1 MDFVHIPVLLHE
13 VLEGLAIRPDGI
25 YVDGTVG
32 GAGHSTEIAKR
43 LTAGGKLIGFDRDPD
58 AVEVATQRL
67 APYPATVVHHN
78 YDEMAEVL
86 TEMGEV
92 PVDGVLLDLGV
103 SSHQLDE
110 ESRGFSYHHDAPLDM
125 RMSQT
130 GMTAEDLVNTASEE
144 ELSRILYTY
153 GEESFARSIARNIV
167 RARAEQPIHTT
178 LELAELI
185 KSGVPQK
192 VRRMK
197 NPCKKSFQAIRI
209 AVNGEFE
216 HLENGLKAA
225 FSVLKP
231 GGRLAV
237 ITFHS
242 LEDRMVKRQFAQWC
256 QGCICPPDFPQCVCG
271 RTPEA
276 KLVSRSPLYP
286 VRKKWNRTAAAVVQN
301 CGFWKG
307 VADSWQETQ
316 KNNRKNLRKLTAK
329 RVLPPDF

>member
-1 MDFVHIPVLLHE
+1 MEFQHVPVLLQE
-13 VLEGLAIRPDGI
+13 VLDGLAIRPDGI

-32 GAGHSTEIAKR
+32 GAGHSREIAKR
-43 LTAGGKLIGFDRDPD
+43 LTAGGQLIGFDRDPD
-58 AVEVATQRL
+58 AVAAATERL
-67 APYPATVVHHN
+67 AGYPATVVHHN
-78 YDEMAEVL
+78 YDEMQTVL
-86 TEMGEV
+86 TEMGLV

-110 ESRGFSYHHDAPLDM
+110 ESRGFSYHADAPLDM

-130 GMTAEDLVNTASEE
+130 GMTAEELVNTILEE
-144 ELSRILYTY
+144 ELARILFTY
-153 GEESFARSIARNIV
+153 GEESFARSIARRIV
-167 RARAEQPIHTT
+167 QARQEKPIHTT

-216 HLENGLKAA
+216 HLEAGLQAA
-225 FSVLKP
+225 FSVLKV

-242 LEDRMVKRQFAQWC
+242 LEDRMVKRQFAAWC

-276 KLVSRSPLYP
+276 KLVTRKPIVPGEAELAQNNRSRS
-286 VRKKWNRTAAAVVQN
+286 A
-301 CGFWKG
+301 
-307 VADSWQETQ
+307 
-316 KNNRKNLRKLTAK
+316 KL
-329 RVLPPDF
+329 RVLERSR

>member
-242 LEDRMVKRQFAQWC
+242 LEDRIVKKF
-256 QGCICPPDFPQCVCG
+256 F
-271 RTPEA
+271 E
-276 KLVSRSPLYP
+276 
-286 VRKKWNRTAAAVVQN
+286 AAANPASGINPRLPLLPSQLPQPLFNRAVRILPSEKECEENPRARSSVLRGASRTDAPWPEQ
-301 CGFWKG
+301 G
-307 VADSWQETQ
+307 V
-316 KNNRKNLRKLTAK
+316 
-329 RVLPPDF
+329 RV

>member
-86 TEMGEV
+86 TEMGDV

-185 KSGVPQK
+185 KAACRKGASHE
-192 VRRMK
+192 
-197 NPCKKSFQAIRI
+197 KS
-209 AVNGEFE
+209 
-216 HLENGLKAA
+216 L
-225 FSVLKP
+225 
-231 GGRLAV
+231 
-237 ITFHS
+237 
-242 LEDRMVKRQFAQWC
+242 
-256 QGCICPPDFPQCVCG
+256 
-271 RTPEA
+271 
-276 KLVSRSPLYP
+276 
-286 VRKKWNRTAAAVVQN
+286 
-301 CGFWKG
+301 
-307 VADSWQETQ
+307 
-316 KNNRKNLRKLTAK
+316 
-329 RVLPPDF
+329 

>member
-86 TEMGEV
+86 TEMGDV

-237 ITFHS
+237 ILSIRWKTAWSSGS
-242 LEDRMVKRQFAQWC
+242 LPSGVRVVSARRISPSVFAAERRRRSW
-256 QGCICPPDFPQCVCG
+256 FP
-271 RTPEA
+271 E
-276 KLVSRSPLYP
+276 SPLHP

>member
-43 LTAGGKLIGFDRDPD
+43 LTAGGKLIGFDPD

-86 TEMGEV
+86 TEMGDV

-125 RMSQT
+125 RMSQE
-130 GMTAEDLVNTASEE
+130 GPGAGDLVNSLPWQELAEI
-144 ELSRILYTY
+144 LSRY
-153 GEESFARSIARNIV
+153 GEERFSKRIAQGIAAAR
-167 RARAEQPIHTT
+167 EQAPIETT
-178 LELAELI
+178 FQLAEI
-185 KSGVPQK
+185 VKNAYPAAA
-192 VRRMK
+192 RRDGHPARK
-197 NPCKKSFQAIRI
+197 TFQALRI
-209 AVNGEFE
+209 AVNGELDRLSE
-216 HLENGLKAA
+216 GLDAA
-225 FSVLKP
+225 FSLLKP

-242 LEDRMVKRQFAQWC
+242 LEDRLVKRRMASWC
-256 QGCICPPDFPQCVCG
+256 QGCTCPPDFPVCVCG
-271 RTPEA
+271 KTPSAELVTRKPVKASETELEKNPRSRSA
-276 KLVSRSPLYP
+276 KL
-286 VRKKWNRTAAAVVQN
+286 
-301 CGFWKG
+301 
-307 VADSWQETQ
+307 
-316 KNNRKNLRKLTAK
+316 
-329 RVLPPDF
+329 RVCIRLK

>member
-1 MDFVHIPVLLHE
+1 MEFVHIPVLLHE
-13 VLEGLAIRPDGI
+13 VLNGLNIQPNGT

-32 GAGHSTEIAKR
+32 GAGHAVEIAKQ
-43 LTAGGKLIGFDRDPD
+43 LTDGGRLIGFDRDPD
-58 AVEVATQRL
+58 AVAVATERL
-67 APYPATVVHHN
+67 APYSATVVHHN
-78 YDEMAEVL
+78 YDEMQNVL
-86 TEMGEV
+86 TEMGIA

-110 ESRGFSYHHDAPLDM
+110 RSRGFSYHDDAPLDM

-130 GMTAEDLVNTASEE
+130 GMTAEELVNTASEA
-144 ELSRILYTY
+144 ELAHILFTY
-153 GEESFARSIARNIV
+153 GEESFARSIARRIV
-167 RARAEQPIHTT
+167 QARQEQPIHTT
-178 LELAELI
+178 SELAELI
-185 KSGVPQK
+185 KCSVPAK

-216 HLENGLKAA
+216 HLEAGLQAA

-242 LEDRMVKRQFAQWC
+242 LEDRMVKRQFTAWC

-271 RTPEA
+271 RVPEA
-276 KLVSRSPLYP
+276 KLVQRKPIVATETELADNSRS
-286 VRKKWNRTAAAVVQN
+286 RSA
-301 CGFWKG
+301 
-307 VADSWQETQ
+307 
-316 KNNRKNLRKLTAK
+316 KL
-329 RVLPPDF
+329 RVLERSR